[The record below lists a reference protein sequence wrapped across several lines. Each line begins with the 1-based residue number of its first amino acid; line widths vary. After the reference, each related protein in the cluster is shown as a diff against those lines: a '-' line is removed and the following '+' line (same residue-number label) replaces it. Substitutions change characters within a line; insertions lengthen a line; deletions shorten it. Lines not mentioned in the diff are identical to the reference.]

1 MSSICAYFSH
11 FFWKPVFSAKLIWT
25 NLNYTIYIC
34 IYIFVCEEI
43 FIIIIIDPNYGGM
56 WLLPKT
62 KNFNFNWVFV
72 YYNCLTDFSQFI
84 IVLYI
89 IIIVLYCNIPKYF
102 ELSFF
107 FYLYNIFI
115 NVSHRIK
122 YSSWTT

>member
-1 MSSICAYFSH
+1 MEECD
-11 FFWKPVFSAKLIWT
+11 FFQKK
-25 NLNYTIYIC
+25 
-34 IYIFVCEEI
+34 
-43 FIIIIIDPNYGGM
+43 
-56 WLLPKT
+56 

-122 YSSWTT
+122 YSS